1 MSAHGQG
8 KVIMFAAVSMDGYV
22 ANEQDEVGPLFDFYG
37 VGGDAS
43 ASIDGVNEA
52 FSTTPE
58 AADFINTLVS
68 PIGALVIGRRV
79 FDLMN
84 GWGGH
89 APAGDHVYVVTH
101 QAPTG
106 WEFADTAP
114 FTFVTEGVAAAI
126 KLARET
132 AGDRNIS
139 LAAGD
144 LGGNVLRAG
153 LVDRVVMNLVPTVFG
168 TGRPFFG
175 TGGIAEPILFD
186 DPVVAQG
193 QRVTHLAYDLQR

>member
-1 MSAHGQG
+1 MSIHGQG
-8 KVIMFAAVSMDGYV
+8 KVIMFVAVSMDGYV
-22 ANEQDEVGPLFDFYG
+22 ANEQDEVGPLFDWYG
-37 VGGDAS
+37 AGGGVS
-43 ASIDGVNEA
+43 YSLDGDPAYA
-52 FSTTPE
+52 FDTTAE
-58 AADFINTLVS
+58 TADFLSTLVA

-84 GWGGH
+84 GWGGN

-101 QAPTG
+101 QPPTD

-114 FTFVTEGVAAAI
+114 FSFVTDIADAVKQA
-126 KLARET
+126 LET
-132 AGDRNIS
+132 AGDRNVS

-144 LGGNVLRAG
+144 LGGNVLREG
-153 LVDRVVMNLVPTVFG
+153 LVDRVILNLVPTVFG

-175 TGGIAEPILFD
+175 TGGVAEPVLFD

-193 QRVTHLAYDLQR
+193 RRVTHLCYDIRR